1 MIGYNG
7 SDGSEDEEV
16 ISLLHSGLLAEDSD
30 GHSIGESPAGGSVG
44 RGQAELWGK

>member
-16 ISLLHSGLLAEDSD
+16 ISILHSGLLVEDSD
-30 GHSIGESPAGGSVG
+30 GHSIGESPADGNVG
-44 RGQAELWGK
+44 RG